1 MSIKR
6 FLTTLILAM
15 AISVTAASAA
25 SARPADAVGASVS
38 DPAAYATTDERSD
51 TGTGASLNAVLGEAA
66 TVEPTSSSSS
76 SGFDWGDAGI
86 GAGAAFALMMIGL
99 GGVLVVSSRRHRRQG
114 SPAAV

>member
-25 SARPADAVGASVS
+25 SARPIDAVGASVS
-38 DPAAYATTDERSD
+38 DPAAYATHET
-51 TGTGASLNAVLGEAA
+51 AVSQQAESS
-66 TVEPTSSSSS
+66 TSSSTS

-86 GAGAAFALMMIGL
+86 GAGAAVAVAMIGL
-99 GGVLVVSSRRHRRQG
+99 GGVLVVSSRRHRRTG
-114 SPAAV
+114 RPAAV